1 MNEPVFHRDIVVI
14 GGSLGAPQALQIL
27 LAKLPVMPEAA
38 VFVVLHMPPY
48 GGGISATVRMAAAHH
63 SVVEAQHGMD
73 IEPGR
78 IYLAVPDRHLMLERG
93 RIALGRGPR
102 ENLSRPSIDAL
113 FRSAAMHYG
122 PRVIGVVLSGMLND
136 GSAGLHAV
144 RRCGGVALVQDPAD
158 ALAGDMPTNAL
169 RAVEVDA
176 CAPASQLPEL
186 IVRRVREP
194 AGQGPPIPDDL
205 RFEVD
210 VAMGGRSDPD
220 RLASAAVP
228 SPVTCPSCGGVM
240 SEMKGDGPLRYRC
253 QVGHAMTADV
263 LAREQESAVDEALR
277 VALRMVEE
285 RAELVARMAADALRH
300 QRLAIA
306 EGYRKRSDEYRR
318 HAETIRRAVLASME
332 RDGGVA

>member
-1 MNEPVFHRDIVVI
+1 MNRDIVVI
-14 GGSLGAPQALQIL
+14 GGSLGAPQALQVL
-27 LAKLPVMPEAA
+27 LARLPVLPDAS

-48 GGGISATVRMAAAHH
+48 GDGISATVRMAAAQH
-63 SVVEAQHGMD
+63 SVVEARHGMD

-78 IYLAVPDRHLMLERG
+78 IYLAVPDRHLMVEQG
-93 RIALGRGPR
+93 RIVLGRGPR

-113 FRSAAMHYG
+113 FRSAAVHFG
-122 PRVIGVVLSGMLND
+122 PRVVGVVLSGMLND

-144 RRCGGVALVQDPAD
+144 RACGGVALVQDPAD

-176 CAPASQLPEL
+176 CVPASHLPEL
-186 IVRRVREP
+186 ILRRVREP

-318 HAETIRRAVLASME
+318 HAGAIRRAVLASME
-332 RDGGVA
+332 RDEGTA

>member
-1 MNEPVFHRDIVVI
+1 MNERVPHRDIVVI
-14 GGSLGAPQALQIL
+14 GGSLGAPQALQTV
-27 LAKLPVMPEAA
+27 LAGLPAIPDAA

-48 GGGISATVRMAAAHH
+48 GSGISATVRLAAAHH
-63 SVVEAQHGMD
+63 DVVEAQHGME

-78 IYLAVPDRHLMLERG
+78 IYLAVPDRHLMLDRG
-93 RIALGRGPR
+93 RIVLGRGPR

-122 PRVIGVVLSGMLND
+122 PRVVAVVLSGMLND

-144 RRCGGVALVQDPAD
+144 RRCGGATLVQDPAD
-158 ALAGDMPTNAL
+158 ALAGDMPANAL

-176 CAPASQLPEL
+176 CAPASHLAEL
-186 IVRRVREP
+186 IARWVREP
-194 AGQGPPIPDDL
+194 AGQGPPVPDGL

-210 VAMGGRSDPD
+210 VAMGGRSDPGN
-220 RLASAAVP
+220 LASVAVP
-228 SPVTCPSCGGVM
+228 SPVTCPACGGVM

-285 RAELVARMAADALRH
+285 RAELVGRMAADALRH
-300 QRLAIA
+300 QRLTIA
-306 EGYRKRSDEYRR
+306 EGYRRRSDEYRR
-318 HAETIRRAVLASME
+318 HAEAIRRAVLASMA
-332 RDGGVA
+332 RDGDVA